1 MHFKTK
7 VDWFYKS
14 IILILLA
21 VFIVGEVSIY
31 KDNNTLEAIIFGLIF
46 LLIIS
51 FLIAAIFTTHF
62 TFESDHLLCK
72 SSFWKKKIPYSTIKK
87 IERQESVIYGGWKMS
102 TAIKGLIITYNSYD
116 ELLISPKNEDKFIL
130 MLNSKIRQKKV

>member
-1 MHFKTK
+1 MRFKTK

-31 KDNNTLEAIIFGLIF
+31 QNENTFEAVIFGLIF

-62 TFESDHLLCK
+62 TFESDYLLCK
-72 SSFWKKKIPYSTIKK
+72 YSFWKHKIPYATIKK
-87 IERQESVIYGGWKMS
+87 IERQESVLYGGWKMS
-102 TAIKGLIITYNSYD
+102 TAAKGLIIHYNSYD
-116 ELLISPKNEDKFIL
+116 ELLISPENEEEFIL
-130 MLNSKIRQKKV
+130 MLNSKLRQKKV

>member
-1 MHFKTK
+1 MRFKTK

-14 IILILLA
+14 IILFLIA

-31 KDNNTLEAIIFGLIF
+31 QNKNTFEVIIFGLIF

-51 FLIAAIFTTHF
+51 FLISAIFTTHF
-62 TFESDHLLCK
+62 TFESDYLLCK
-72 SSFWKKKIPYSTIKK
+72 YSFWKHKIPFATIKK
-87 IERQESVIYGGWKMS
+87 IERQESVLYGGWKMS

-116 ELLISPKNEDKFIL
+116 ELLISPENEDEFIIK
-130 MLNSKIRQKKV
+130 LNSKIQHK

>member
-14 IILILLA
+14 IILILFA

-31 KDNNTLEAIIFGLIF
+31 KDNNTLEAVIFGLIF
-46 LLIIS
+46 LLIVS
-51 FLIAAIFTTHF
+51 FLIAAIFTNHF

-72 SSFWKKKIPYSTIKK
+72 YSFWKIKIQYASIKK
-87 IERQESVIYGGWKMS
+87 IERQESVLYGGWKMS
-102 TAIKGLIITYNSYD
+102 TAIKGLIITYNSFD
-116 ELLISPKNEDKFIL
+116 ELLISPENEEEFII

>member
-14 IILILLA
+14 IIFFLLA

-31 KDNNTLEAIIFGLIF
+31 QNENIFEAVIFGLIF
-46 LLIIS
+46 LLIII

-72 SSFWKKKIPYSTIKK
+72 YSIWKHKIPYASIKK
-87 IERQESVIYGGWKMS
+87 IERQESVLYGGWKMS
-102 TAIKGLIITYNSYD
+102 TAIKGLIITYNSCD
-116 ELLISPKNEDKFIL
+116 ELLISPENEDAFIIK
-130 MLNSKIRQKKV
+130 LNSKIQHK

>member
-1 MHFKTK
+1 MRFKTK

-14 IILILLA
+14 IILFLLA
-21 VFIVGEVSIY
+21 VFLVGEVSIY
-31 KDNNTLEAIIFGLIF
+31 QNENTLEAIIFGLIF

-72 SSFWKKKIPYSTIKK
+72 YSFWKIKIQYANIKK
-87 IERQESVIYGGWKMS
+87 IERHEVEKGKGKLESEIFLNVFSFQEEY
-102 TAIKGLIITYNSYD
+102 
-116 ELLISPKNEDKFIL
+116 LLH
-130 MLNSKIRQKKV
+130 KIREKS

>member
-1 MHFKTK
+1 MRFKTK

-14 IILILLA
+14 IILFLLA

-31 KDNNTLEAIIFGLIF
+31 QNENTFEAVIFGLIF

-72 SSFWKKKIPYSTIKK
+72 YSFWKHKIPYASIKK
-87 IERQESVIYGGWKMS
+87 IERQESVLYGGWKMS
-102 TAIKGLIITYNSYD
+102 TAIKGLIITYNRYD
-116 ELLISPKNEDKFIL
+116 ELLISPENEDEFII
-130 MLNSKIRQKKV
+130 MLNSKLRQKKV

>member
-1 MHFKTK
+1 MRFKTK

-31 KDNNTLEAIIFGLIF
+31 QNENTFEAVMFGLIF
-46 LLIIS
+46 LLIII

-72 SSFWKKKIPYSTIKK
+72 FSFWKKKIPYATIKK

-116 ELLISPKNEDKFIL
+116 ELLISPENEDAFIIK
-130 MLNSKIRQKKV
+130 LNSKIQHK

>member
-1 MHFKTK
+1 MRFKTK

-14 IILILLA
+14 IILILFA

-31 KDNNTLEAIIFGLIF
+31 KDNNTLEAVIFGLIF

-51 FLIAAIFTTHF
+51 FLIAAILTTHF

-72 SSFWKKKIPYSTIKK
+72 FSLWKKKIPYATIKK
-87 IERQESVIYGGWKMS
+87 IERQESVLYGGWKMS
-102 TAIKGLIITYNSYD
+102 TAIKGLIITYNSFD
-116 ELLISPKNEDKFIL
+116 ELLISPENEEEFFI

>member
-14 IILILLA
+14 IILFLLA

-31 KDNNTLEAIIFGLIF
+31 QNENIFEAVIFGLIF
-46 LLIIS
+46 LLIII

-62 TFESDHLLCK
+62 TFESDHLFCK
-72 SSFWKKKIPYSTIKK
+72 YSFWKHKIPYATIKK

-116 ELLISPKNEDKFIL
+116 ELLISPKNEDAFIL
-130 MLNSKIRQKKV
+130 MLNSKLRQKKV

>member
-1 MHFKTK
+1 MRFKTK

-14 IILILLA
+14 IILILFA

-31 KDNNTLEAIIFGLIF
+31 KDNNTLEAVIFGLIF

-51 FLIAAIFTTHF
+51 FLIAAIFTTYF

-72 SSFWKKKIPYSTIKK
+72 YSFWKHKIPYATIKK
-87 IERQESVIYGGWKMS
+87 IERQESVLYGGWKMS
-102 TAIKGLIITYNSYD
+102 TAAKGLIIHYNSYD
-116 ELLISPKNEDKFIL
+116 ELLISPENEEEFIL
-130 MLNSKIRQKKV
+130 MLNSKLRQKKV

>member
-1 MHFKTK
+1 MRFKTK

-14 IILILLA
+14 IILFLLA

-31 KDNNTLEAIIFGLIF
+31 QNENTFEAVIFGLIF

-51 FLIAAIFTTHF
+51 FLIAAILTTHF

-72 SSFWKKKIPYSTIKK
+72 FSFWKKKIPYATIKK
-87 IERQESVIYGGWKMS
+87 IERQQSVLYGGWKMS

-116 ELLISPKNEDKFIL
+116 ELLISPENEDAFIIK
-130 MLNSKIRQKKV
+130 LNSKIQHK

>member
-1 MHFKTK
+1 MEYSFCEI
-7 VDWFYKS
+7 F
-14 IILILLA
+14 LLLVF

-31 KDNNTLEAIIFGLIF
+31 QNENTIEAIIFGLIF

-72 SSFWKKKIPYSTIKK
+72 YSFWKHKIPYATIKK
-87 IERQESVIYGGWKMS
+87 IERQESVLYGGWKMS

-116 ELLISPKNEDKFIL
+116 ELLISPENEDEFIIK
-130 MLNSKIRQKKV
+130 LNSKIQHK

>member
-1 MHFKTK
+1 MRFKTK

-14 IILILLA
+14 IILFLLA

-31 KDNNTLEAIIFGLIF
+31 QNENTIEGIILGLIF

-51 FLIAAIFTTHF
+51 FLISAIFTTHF

-72 SSFWKKKIPYSTIKK
+72 YSFWKHKIPFATIKK
-87 IERQESVIYGGWKMS
+87 IERQESVLYGGWKMS
-102 TAIKGLIITYNSYD
+102 TAIKGLIITYNKYD
-116 ELLISPKNEDKFIL
+116 ELLISPENEDEFIIK
-130 MLNSKIRQKKV
+130 LNSKIQHK